1 MVIMQKFRFLVTVVR
16 NWSRIGRS
24 GRFDVGERNGG
35 GDLAQIVL
43 D

>member
-1 MVIMQKFRFLVTVVR
+1 MQKFLFPVTVVG

-24 GRFDVGERNGG
+24 GIFDVGERNGG
-35 GDLAQIVL
+35 GDLAQIVS